1 MFISFWLK
9 IYFAFS
15 DRKEGEKR
23 RKLDTFF
30 PIIFVARAHLHDQI
44 HFQIRYFFFSPSR
57 GSENINTRGFAGKVA
72 IYFSFANKLHCWTN
86 EEKNP
91 ATYDKIIILKHS
103 GIMYVILD
111 KRMPLRVRKHKP

>member
-15 DRKEGEKR
+15 DRKEGKKGGNSILFSRSFSSRERISTTKSIS
-23 RKLDTFF
+23 KSV
-30 PIIFVARAHLHDQI
+30 I
-44 HFQIRYFFFSPSR
+44 FFFSPSR

-91 ATYDKIIILKHS
+91 ATYDKIIISKHS